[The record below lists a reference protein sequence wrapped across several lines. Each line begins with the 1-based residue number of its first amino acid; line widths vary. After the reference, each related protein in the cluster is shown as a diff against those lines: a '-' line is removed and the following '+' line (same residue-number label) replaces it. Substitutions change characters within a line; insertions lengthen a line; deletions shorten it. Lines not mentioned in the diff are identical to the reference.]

1 MATLKEQYEANRA
14 QSQGN
19 VNSIYDNALN
29 TQKSSLQNAYN
40 NSMQVQNQAAA
51 DTQNLY
57 AGANQGLARQSAQT
71 QRSMDQFADV
81 RNLNRQAGSQ
91 QALSLGLASR
101 NAANAMAARQNQ
113 AMAEAE
119 RQKAMATT
127 NYNNQVQQA
136 LANNDYRRAAALLDD
151 YNNQAARME
160 KDAAILASFG
170 DFSGYGQLYGD
181 STANSMRD
189 LWLAQNP
196 DIAYR
201 TGAID
206 ANRYHQMTG
215 KWPAGY
221 NPPTSNNGYYYGEV
235 GGPDTGTIQLS
246 GSGTQTAR
254 RTGVGN
260 RYNEGHRFAGNRGN
274 FIYYSGNSGKT

>member
-14 QSQGN
+14 QSQSG
-19 VNSIYDNALN
+19 VNSIYDKALN

-40 NSMQVQNQAAA
+40 QSMQVQNQAAA

-57 AGANQGLARQSAQT
+57 AGANRELGRQSAQT
-71 QRSMDQFADV
+71 QRSMDRFADV

-119 RQKAMATT
+119 RQKALATT

-221 NPPTSNNGYYYGEV
+221 NPPTSNNGYYYGS
-235 GGPDTGTIQLS
+235 GGQELGTIQPNT
-246 GSGTQTAR
+246 GAAQTGR
-254 RTGVGN
+254 KTGVGN

>member
-221 NPPTSNNGYYYGEV
+221 TPPTARNSGGYYYGGRRGVYNLGELADAAAA
-235 GGPDTGTIQLS
+235 GMNSAQIAATLN
-246 GSGTQTAR
+246 AR
-254 RTGVGN
+254 GVN
-260 RYNEGHRFAGNRGN
+260 TNSAAVQQDIKWARG
-274 FIYYSGNSGKT
+274 K